1 MINSIDNDGSLMG
14 YDLDLIKLVSNK
26 INCPIL
32 ALGGAGNWQHILDLL
47 SETDI
52 SAACTQNIFHL
63 QKRVYCQQ
71 KNF

>member
-1 MINSIDNDGSLMG
+1 MINNIDNDGSLMG
-14 YDLDLIKLVSNK
+14 YDLNLIKLVEK

-47 SETDI
+47 IQTDI
-52 SAACTQNIFHL
+52 SALAHKIFSIL
-63 QKRVYCQQ
+63 QKKVYFQQ